1 MGSSCFRTVWALP
14 FVLGGSKLTAFLE
27 IFAYAVPN
35 LNEPACANIE
45 FGSNSTPT
53 GPWTVTP
60 SGKSNSQYL
69 TATLTGSDGEPGS
82 LSVVFRPDIKQSG
95 NYSVTVFT
103 PGCLQDDACNVRGIV
118 NVTGVFAT
126 QTQAGPVQ
134 TEIYQTNNY
143 DKYDEIYSG
152 PVDANSDTFRPAIT
166 LTPLANQQ
174 NGTELVAQRVRF
186 TLTNSTG
193 GLNGLFEFN
202 PNQAMRDMDAS
213 NSTVDRAGLDLD
225 LGATVTS
232 LTIVN
237 DVIYVAGNLS
247 AKSKAFEN
255 VFAIRNGN
263 VTALPGGGLDGEVLT
278 ITEFGDLLYYGGN
291 FTGTS
296 NESTPGLSNIAAF
309 SIPDQSWRSLGAGV
323 NGPVHS
329 IVPLVFNVTQ
339 ERPETCI
346 TVNGEFDQIR
356 GSGTSESISV
366 KGFAI
371 WVPSRQ
377 DWLQNLGLQTQ
388 AISGRL
394 TAFTVN
400 PDGTPDGTPLL
411 AGTIAVRD
419 MEVGG
424 AVTLTSKPLRL
435 NPLGVNILPRQL
447 EQSSKRKRAVSGQN
461 VTGVVTG
468 LFYSSGDR
476 SVTVLGGHFTAN
488 ATNGSTI
495 ENLAFRDQSGTVT
508 GVGSGLDVDSVFLA
522 LATQDSTLYA
532 GGTIS
537 GQVNDADV
545 NGLIVY
551 DLAQN
556 NYASPQPPAFGGSDV
571 AVNSI
576 AVRPDTTQVYVGG
589 NFRTAGSLDCP
600 SVCRFENG
608 QWSQPGTSLG
618 GSVAA
623 LVWQG
628 RDILLAGGNLT
639 VDNNGTSLASYDTKK
654 AQWTALNGASSE
666 VPGPVTA
673 LSPANNDVSQFW
685 VAGKSANG
693 TAFLMK
699 YDGSK
704 FRTVGDVLGNQT
716 TIRGLSILQLN
727 ENHDANDLVDRRMT
741 LLVTGELN
749 LPNFGNAS
757 AALFNGV
764 TFSPFI
770 LSNSGNGP
778 GSLSQLFSE
787 KKVNFKTSGKSL
799 LTLPWNMLNA
809 HFFSFRWKPSAWLG
823 SAHCSRLRI
832 SCYILACRRWH
843 LYRTVPTEARRI
855 YPGSNG
861 VYRQKQ

>member
-1 MGSSCFRTVWALP
+1 M
-14 FVLGGSKLTAFLE
+14 TA
-27 IFAYAVPN
+27 
-35 LNEPACANIE
+35 
-45 FGSNSTPT
+45 
-53 GPWTVTP
+53 
-60 SGKSNSQYL
+60 SGLSNSQYL
-69 TATLTGSDGEPGS
+69 TANLTGSDDEPGS

-103 PGCLQDDACNVRGIV
+103 PGCLQDDACDIRGIV

-126 QTQAGPVQ
+126 QTQARPVQ

-143 DKYDEIYSG
+143 DKYDEIYYG

-166 LTPLANQQ
+166 LTPLADQPI
-174 NGTELVAQRVRF
+174 GTELVAQRVRF

-202 PNQAMRDMDAS
+202 PNQVMSEMDTS

-225 LGATVTS
+225 LGATVSS
-232 LTIVN
+232 LTII
-237 DVIYVAGNLS
+237 DDITYVAGNFS
-247 AKSKAFEN
+247 AKSKEFEN
-255 VFAIRNGN
+255 IFAIRNGN
-263 VTALPGGGLDGEVLT
+263 ATALPGDGLDGEVLT
-278 ITEFGDLLYYGGN
+278 VTEFEGLLYYGGN
-291 FTGTS
+291 FTGTGDK
-296 NESTPGLSNIAAF
+296 STPGLNNIAAF
-309 SIPDQSWRSLGAGV
+309 SVPDQAWRSLGAGV
-323 NGPVHS
+323 NGRVNS

-346 TVNGEFDQIR
+346 TVNGDFDQIR
-356 GSGTSESISV
+356 SSGTSVSISV

-377 DWLQNLGLQTQ
+377 DWLQNLNLQTQ

-394 TAFTVN
+394 STSTI
-400 PDGTPDGTPLL
+400 TPDGTPLL

-424 AVTLTSKPLRL
+424 AVTLTSEPLRL
-435 NPLGVNILPRQL
+435 NPLGIKILPRQL

-461 VTGVVTG
+461 VSGVVTG

-476 SVTVLGGHFTAN
+476 NVTVLGGHFTAN

-495 ENLAFRDQSGTVT
+495 ENLAFRDQSGIVT

-522 LATQDSTLYA
+522 LATQNSILYA

-628 RDILLAGGNLT
+628 RNILLAGGNLT
-639 VDNNGTSLASYDTKK
+639 VDNNGTSLASYNTQQ

-685 VAGKSANG
+685 VAGKGANG

-727 ENHDANDLVDRRMT
+727 EEHDANDLVESRMT

-757 AALFNGV
+757 AALFNGIA
-764 TFSPFI
+764 FSPFI

-787 KKVNFKTSGKSL
+787 KKFNFQTSGKSL
-799 LTLPWNMLNA
+799 SALAMNYVECS
-809 HFFSFRWKPSAWLG
+809 FFGFRRKASFRIG
-823 SAHCSRLRI
+823 GAHRSRLCI
-832 SCYILACRRWH
+832 SCHILARRRWH
-843 LYRTVPTEARRI
+843 LYRTVPTEA
-855 YPGSNG
+855 
-861 VYRQKQ
+861 